1 MSKQRI
7 GRQRLRGS
15 VWRRWWRGSCQVV
28 TQCGSGKALL
38 RLYHAAL
45 QLSDT
50 SSRKSSIDSNTR
62 ERRDSATSSFRAEED
77 KIALKS
83 GSPFMECKSCGARTE
98 TACSCDENVRIYTRV
113 RAKFAKLPRKT
124 ARWMRALTVPLA
136 SRCMRARM
144 PSELQQPESA
154 TAARLLRLRSA
165 LLPCDS

>member
-1 MSKQRI
+1 MCGGAGGVAPAKLLQSVAG
-7 GRQRLRGS
+7 GR
-15 VWRRWWRGSCQVV
+15 
-28 TQCGSGKALL
+28 ALL
-38 RLYHAAL
+38 RMYHAAL
-45 QLSDT
+45 QFSDT

-77 KIALKS
+77 KSALKS
-83 GSPFMECKSCGARTE
+83 GSPLMECKSCGARTE

-124 ARWMRALTVPLA
+124 ARWMRALTVPLV
-136 SRCMRARM
+136 SRYMRARM